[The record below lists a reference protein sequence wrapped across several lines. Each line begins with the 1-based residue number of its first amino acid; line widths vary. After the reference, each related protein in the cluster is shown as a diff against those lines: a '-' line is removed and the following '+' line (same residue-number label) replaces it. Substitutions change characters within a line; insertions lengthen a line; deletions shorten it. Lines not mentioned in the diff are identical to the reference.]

1 MISGFAVASVGSAS
15 ATVFVASSDW
25 SFPSSWATAF
35 TVWSFSNAG
44 VSTDQFPWSSAFVS
58 FTVPSGRV
66 TFTVAPGSAVPD
78 TVVSPAFG
86 CVIVGAGVWP
96 CFTTVKSGANLAVCF
111 PLVIVTS
118 PLLSTEIWLS
128 NRSGFAVLTASLTL
142 FCSSAVKE
150 SGFATS
156 TTAGFLA

>member
-1 MISGFAVASVGSAS
+1 MIVGAVVFSSALP
-15 ATVFVASSDW
+15 VVAVVSSDG
-25 SFPSSWATAF
+25 FLPSSVATAF
-35 TVWSFSNAG
+35 TTSFSFNSG
-44 VSTDQFPWSSAFVS
+44 VSTDQFPLSSAFVS
-58 FTVPSGRV
+58 FSVPSGRV

-96 CFTTVKSGANLAVCF
+96 CFTTVKEGSNVAVCF

-118 PLLSTEIWLS
+118 PFSFTEIWLS
-128 NRSGFAVLTASLTL
+128 NRSGFAVLTASFTL
-142 FCSSAVKE
+142 FCSSSVKE

-156 TTAGFLA
+156 TTSGFLA